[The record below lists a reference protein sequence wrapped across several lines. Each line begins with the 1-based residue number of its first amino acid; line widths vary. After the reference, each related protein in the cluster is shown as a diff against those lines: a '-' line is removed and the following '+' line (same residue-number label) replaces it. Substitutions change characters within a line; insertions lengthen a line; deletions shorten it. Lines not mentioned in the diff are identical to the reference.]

1 MSIGPALAAMA
12 LAMLAWPA
20 AARPAATMLS
30 VALCN
35 GGTTEIPIDHDRR
48 PADPG
53 CATACHAATCGRKR
67 SG

>member
-1 MSIGPALAAMA
+1 MRGAAALAAVA

-20 AARPAATMLS
+20 AARPAATVLT

-35 GGTTEIPIDHDRR
+35 GGTTDIPIDDRGR
-48 PADPG
+48 HDPG